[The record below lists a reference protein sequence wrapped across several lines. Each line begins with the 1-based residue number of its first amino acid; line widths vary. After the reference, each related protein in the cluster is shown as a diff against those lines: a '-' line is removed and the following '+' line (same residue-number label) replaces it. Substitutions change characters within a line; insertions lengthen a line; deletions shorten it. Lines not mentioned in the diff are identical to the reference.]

1 MSDDRHD
8 PERRPLDFDD
18 DPWSLGLEGLDAD
31 RLPHRES
38 VFALSNGHIGWRGVL
53 DEGEPV
59 GIAGCYA
66 NGVYETYTMP
76 YSEPGYAYPTEG
88 QGIVNVP
95 DGQVIRLLVD
105 GEPFDVRTG
114 RLHRHVQ
121 RLDFRA
127 GTLHREVDWVSP
139 SGSRVR
145 VTSTRLVSF
154 ERRAVAAVRYAVEA
168 VDAAVEVTV
177 QSELVANVPIP
188 DDTHP
193 DDGVQRLLEHP
204 LVPVGDF
211 AIGTAAAL
219 VHLVRRSRIRV
230 ASAMDHLIES
240 PGGGRVD
247 TETSEDLAR
256 TTIGVRLGP
265 GERLRLT
272 KAVAYEWST
281 DATDGGLRDR
291 ADAEVA
297 DALGEGWDALADAQ
311 RRRLDDF
318 WSAADVTVEGEPRL
332 QQAVRFALFQVFQ
345 SAARLDGRS
354 VPGKGLT
361 GTGYQGHTF
370 WDFEGFVLPVLT
382 STLPEAAREALRW
395 RHATLGKARD
405 RARELHLEGAAFPWR
420 TLDGTESSGYWLA
433 STIAWHL
440 QAAIA
445 AAVVHFHRG
454 TRDERFLRDHGL
466 ELLVETARL
475 WMSLARRDD
484 DGGVHFDGVTGPDE
498 YSAMADDNAYTN
510 LMAAQNLRA
519 AASVAGDLPEIAARL
534 GVGSDEIDGWRDAAA
549 RVVVP
554 FDERLGVHQ
563 QSAGF
568 TEYARWDFAGTPPD
582 RYPLQDHYP
591 YFGMYR
597 RQVAKQADLV
607 LALYFAHEAFTPEQT
622 ARAFAYYEGVTVRDS
637 SLSACIQAVIAAQ
650 VGHLG
655 LAADYLAEA
664 ATLDLDDV
672 QGDTEDGVHLAS
684 LAGIWTALVAGF
696 GGFRDSETE
705 VRFAPRLPP
714 QLTRLEFGIRFCG
727 RVIRV
732 DTSTDA
738 TTYTLV
744 DGEPVTVRHFDEE
757 VALER
762 DRPVTMPTPSL
773 PHPGPRPEQPAGRAP
788 RPFAEAFGRGGAAAG

>member
-8 PERRPLDFDD
+8 PEREPLSFDD
-18 DPWSLGLEGLDAD
+18 DPWGLGLDGVDVD

-38 VFALSNGHIGWRGVL
+38 VFALSNGHLGWRGVL
-53 DEGEPV
+53 DEGDPV

-66 NGVYETYTMP
+66 NGVFETHPMP

-114 RLHRHVQ
+114 TLERHVQ

-127 GTLHREVDWVSP
+127 GTLHREVDWVAP
-139 SGSRVR
+139 SGARVR

-154 ERRAVAAVRYAVEA
+154 ERRSVAAVRYAVEA
-168 VDAAVEVTV
+168 TDAAVEVTV
-177 QSELVANVPIP
+177 QSELAANVPVP
-188 DDTHP
+188 EGTHP
-193 DDGVQRLLEHP
+193 DERVQRMLERP
-204 LVPVGDF
+204 LEPVSDHVL
-211 AIGTAAAL
+211 GTAATL
-219 VHLVRRSRIRV
+219 VHRVRRSGIRL
-230 ASAMDHLIES
+230 ASAMDHLVDA
-240 PGGGRVD
+240 PGTARVD

-256 TTIGVRLGP
+256 TTVGVRLGP
-265 GERLRLT
+265 GERLRLL
-272 KAVAYEWST
+272 KAVAYEWS
-281 DATDGGLRDR
+281 DEATAGGLRDR

-297 DALGEGWDALADAQ
+297 DALREGWDALADAQ
-311 RRRLDDF
+311 RRRLDAF
-318 WSAADVTVEGEPRL
+318 WLAADVTVAGEPRL

-345 SAARLDGRS
+345 SAARLEGRS

-361 GTGYQGHTF
+361 GAGYQGHTF

-382 STLPEAAREALRW
+382 STVPDAAREALKW
-395 RHATLGKARD
+395 RHATLEQARD
-405 RARELHLEGAAFPWR
+405 RARELHLGGAVFPWR
-420 TLDGTESSGYWLA
+420 TLDGTESSGYWPA

-445 AAVVHFHRG
+445 AAVVHYHRG
-454 TRDERFLRDHGL
+454 TRDEAFLRDHGL

-498 YSAMADDNAYTN
+498 YSAMVDDNAYTN

-519 AASVAGDLPEIAARL
+519 AASAALDLPEAAERL
-534 GVGSDEIDGWRDAAA
+534 GVEPDEIDGWRDAAA
-549 RVVVP
+549 RIVVP

-568 TEYARWDFAGTPPD
+568 TEYARWDFATTPPE
-582 RYPLQDHYP
+582 RYPLQEHYP
-591 YFGMYR
+591 YFELYR
-597 RQVAKQADLV
+597 SQVAKQADLV
-607 LALYFAHEAFTPEQT
+607 LALYFAHEAFTDDET

-637 SLSACIQAVIAAQ
+637 SLSACIQAVVAAQ
-650 VGHLG
+650 VGHLE

-664 ATLDLDDV
+664 ATIDLDDV

-696 GGFRDSETE
+696 GGFRDSETG

-714 QLTRLEFGIRFCG
+714 QLTRLEFGITFRG
-727 RVIRV
+727 RVLRV

-744 DGEPVTVRHFDEE
+744 DGDTATVRHFDEQVE
-757 VALER
+757 LEPG
-762 DRPVTMPTPSL
+762 RPVTLPTPPL
-773 PHPGPRPEQPAGRAP
+773 PDPGPRPTQPKGRAP
-788 RPFAEAFGRGGAAAG
+788 RPFAEAFGR